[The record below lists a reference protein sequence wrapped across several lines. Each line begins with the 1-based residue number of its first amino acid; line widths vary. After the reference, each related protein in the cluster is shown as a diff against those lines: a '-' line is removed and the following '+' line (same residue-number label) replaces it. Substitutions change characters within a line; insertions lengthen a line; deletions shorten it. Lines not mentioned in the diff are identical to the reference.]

1 MEAKID
7 LLHAAECS
15 AGHGE
20 LTKFCLHPQHRQLC
34 AFPGL
39 KLGFSNKTTAPQM
52 ISDLK
57 F

>member
-20 LTKFCLHPQHRQLC
+20 LTKFRLRQHRQLC
-34 AFPGL
+34 AFPSL